1 MPSGGSI
8 PGGSRHKRKFRRFQA
23 AIRLSASVLPSH
35 RSSPPRT
42 LPRLADWFRA
52 PDLLRQLTAEGRLKL
67 KTAKDVFDNT
77 RDDAE
82 RIRSERDIWRQPT
95 KVTE

>member
-1 MPSGGSI
+1 
-8 PGGSRHKRKFRRFQA
+8 
-23 AIRLSASVLPSH
+23 
-35 RSSPPRT
+35 